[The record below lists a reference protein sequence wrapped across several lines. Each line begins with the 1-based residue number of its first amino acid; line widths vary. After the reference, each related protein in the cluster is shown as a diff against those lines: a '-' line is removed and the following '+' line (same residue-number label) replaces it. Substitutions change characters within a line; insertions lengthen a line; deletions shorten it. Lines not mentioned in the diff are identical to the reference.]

1 MLIVAVSMTSR
12 EKSEVISVR
21 EFNIPKHPII
31 RRRIAGKSTIV
42 SNAISMMFLI
52 LLILVLLCPLDFI
65 GLPSVTISFDLF
77 PHFDFYFYAFASL

>member
-12 EKSEVISVR
+12 EKSDVISVR
-21 EFNIPKHPII
+21 EFKIPKHPII
-31 RRRIAGKSTIV
+31 RSRIAGKRIIV
-42 SNAISMMFLI
+42 SNSISMIILI
-52 LLILVLLCPLDFI
+52 IPMVVLFCPLDFI